1 MIDLGWGYRA
11 YPCKSHQLRP
21 LLQPASPP
29 PYTRKNFFTVLI
41 DFVVDFF
48 WISLKPW
55 DGGETG
61 KRFFFLKYIV
71 SINHIYRI
79 VPIFWK
85 INWWSD
91 VPRARGQM
99 SISRKFNNFSCNWI
113 SAGWGGP
120 DPPTPT
126 WSAHDS
132 QHVFAKS
139 WRNYCE

>member
-1 MIDLGWGYRA
+1 MIDIGWGYRA

-29 PYTRKNFFTVLI
+29 LHPKEFFYRFNWLCCRLFLNITKAVGWRGDRKKIFF
-41 DFVVDFF
+41 
-48 WISLKPW
+48 K
-55 DGGETG
+55 
-61 KRFFFLKYIV
+61 KYIV